1 MIAKNPPSTGQPPFL
16 RRIRTEPLDM
26 NIDLSWLPPKETEE
40 KDDGRG
46 GVEERI
52 ALESSSSS
60 SRSSFV
66 YGVGGSSSSSST
78 SGLYSVFSSIGRSNF
93 IFRDSDSRS
102 SLSNE
107 SVDDNTKRR
116 GVG

>member
-1 MIAKNPPSTGQPPFL
+1 
-16 RRIRTEPLDM
+16 M

-40 KDDGRG
+40 QDERRG
-46 GVEERI
+46 GAAERI
-52 ALESSSSS
+52 GLESSSSS

-66 YGVGGSSSSSST
+66 CGVGGSSCSSSS
-78 SGLYSVFSSIGRSNF
+78 SGLYSVSSSIGRSNY
-93 IFRDSDSRS
+93 IFRDSESRS